1 MRLQKP
7 DTMKKAK
14 YQPMIREYDAP
25 AGGQNSR
32 DTGREDEIR
41 VRRTVANAALLAVL
55 AGVGCAAAYMM
66 MDDPVIDPEVR
77 AMAGGGST
85 RVLVDLRARAGDP
98 AAVSDAQNEVLR
110 RLAGTG
116 ARLARR
122 YTTVPLLA
130 LEIDAA
136 ALARLEAMNGLV
148 IRVRPDRIAPP
159 LEGSEPRR

>member
-1 MRLQKP
+1 
-7 DTMKKAK
+7 MK
-14 YQPMIREYDAP
+14 
-25 AGGQNSR
+25 
-32 DTGREDEIR
+32 
-41 VRRTVANAALLAVL
+41 RTVANAALLAVL
-55 AGVGCAAAYMM
+55 VGVGCAAAYMM
-66 MDDPVIDPEVR
+66 DVRAAGRRAAGAPPAEASLSRMDDPVIDPEVR

-122 YTTVPLLA
+122 YTTVPMLA

-136 ALARLEAMNGLV
+136 ALARLEGMQGLV
-148 IRVRPDRIAPP
+148 IRVRPDGISPP
-159 LEGSEPRR
+159 LEGTEPRR

>member
-1 MRLQKP
+1 
-7 DTMKKAK
+7 
-14 YQPMIREYDAP
+14 MIREYDAP

-136 ALARLEAMNGLV
+136 ALARLEGMQGLV

>member
-1 MRLQKP
+1 M
-7 DTMKKAK
+7 
-14 YQPMIREYDAP
+14 
-25 AGGQNSR
+25 
-32 DTGREDEIR
+32 
-41 VRRTVANAALLAVL
+41 ANAALLAVL

-136 ALARLEAMNGLV
+136 ALARLEGMHGLV